1 MSLRRVDHVCPI
13 TSSAGGLI
21 DQRWCFDQMAP
32 VLSRMAPIN
41 SETDVLAPDLLLIED
56 GDLSI
61 RYCPCDRV
69 NLAAR
74 VVVVGITP
82 GLHQMYLI
90 CQEAQ
95 RSLAEGQVGDEV
107 LRRAKAA
114 GAFAGQMRT
123 NLISMLDGIGLSQ
136 HLGLETS
143 GDLFDGNSELLH
155 TTSAVLYPA
164 FLNSKN
170 YSGTP
175 APSYFPLMSSF
186 VDQVLMTELS
196 LLPDAVV
203 VPLGNTVSAL
213 LRREVGRGALRADRC
228 LFGFPHPSGA
238 NGHRQRQ
245 YDQHFDGLAMKV
257 AAWEQ

>member
-1 MSLRRVDHVCPI
+1 MELRATHVCPVGA
-13 TSSAGGLI
+13 AGGGFV
-21 DQRWCFDQMAP
+21 DQRWCFDEMAP
-32 VLSRMAPIN
+32 VLSRMPPTT
-41 SETDVLAPDLLLIED
+41 SETDVLVSDLVLVED
-56 GDLSI
+56 GPLTI

-74 VVVVGITP
+74 VVIVGITP

-114 GAFAGQMRT
+114 GAFAGSMRS
-123 NLISMLDGIGLSQ
+123 NLISMLDGIGLQQ

-143 GDLFDGNSELLH
+143 GVLFGGHSELLH

-164 FLNSKN
+164 FTNGKN

-175 APSYFPLMSSF
+175 APGYFPLMSSF

-196 LLPDAVV
+196 MLSEAVV

-213 LRREVGRGALRADRC
+213 LRREVERGTLRAGRC
-228 LFGFPHPSGA
+228 LLGFPHPSGA

-245 YDQHFDGLAMKV
+245 YDQQFEDLVTKV